1 MDMGAWPVLAHFVR
15 SWPFL
20 SGIWP
25 VLSDL
30 SGSWPAHP
38 HDRLKCNHQFLVCP
52 RCMGHKIPFLSA
64 SPAVHFS
71 GLRVLTH
78 IFLSSFSFLKAAHLP
93 WPERSPRPPRVERG
107 AVCPPRRMKPN
118 CQRTNYRIYPL
129 FAIDKATYSRRSGLP
144 ENKLGAYITSERMI
158 KILGPHRAGP
168 ILDGQGDCFWRN
180 RPVFTAPKQHA
191 AQIRDCLVVDQIF
204 RTERACYV
212 EGNSFRL
219 PEKGNSFRLLEKGNS
234 FRLPEKGNSF
244 RLPEKG
250 AQAQCIRFSAVRL
263 GPCPETVPAWR
274 CAPAPR
280 VARPRQRL
288 TYRI

>member
-1 MDMGAWPVLAHFVR
+1 
-15 SWPFL
+15 
-20 SGIWP
+20 
-25 VLSDL
+25 
-30 SGSWPAHP
+30 
-38 HDRLKCNHQFLVCP
+38 
-52 RCMGHKIPFLSA
+52 
-64 SPAVHFS
+64 
-71 GLRVLTH
+71 
-78 IFLSSFSFLKAAHLP
+78 
-93 WPERSPRPPRVERG
+93 
-107 AVCPPRRMKPN
+107 MKPN

-129 FAIDKATYSRRSGLP
+129 LAIDKATYSRRSGLP

-219 PEKGNSFRLLEKGNS
+219 PEKGNSFRL
-234 FRLPEKGNSF
+234 PEKGTAN
-244 RLPEKG
+244 
-250 AQAQCIRFSAVRL
+250 AQCIPFSAVRL